1 MSIHNFPDVS
11 VSDANSGV
19 PVLTPNTDPVNIP
32 TKTYDLVISLG
43 TDYHRFDR
51 LLRWVDAYLKE
62 NPHLSCLVQHGHT
75 APIERGENVRLMP
88 AGDLMAPVRFR
99 MHAVPVLFRWWYHAA
114 RSLMRWS
121 ITTRFPLLI

>member
-19 PVLTPNTDPVNIP
+19 PVLTPNTDPINIP

-88 AGDLMAPVRFR
+88 AGDLMD
-99 MHAVPVLFRWWYHAA
+99 Y
-114 RSLMRWS
+114 
-121 ITTRFPLLI
+121 

>member
-62 NPHLSCLVQHGHT
+62 TRILAAWCSTVIPHLLSV
-75 APIERGENVRLMP
+75 
-88 AGDLMAPVRFR
+88 
-99 MHAVPVLFRWWYHAA
+99 A
-114 RSLMRWS
+114 R
-121 ITTRFPLLI
+121 T

>member
-43 TDYHRFDR
+43 TDYHRTR
-51 LLRWVDAYLKE
+51 ILAAWCSTVI
-62 NPHLSCLVQHGHT
+62 PHLLSV
-75 APIERGENVRLMP
+75 A
-88 AGDLMAPVRFR
+88 R
-99 MHAVPVLFRWWYHAA
+99 M
-114 RSLMRWS
+114 
-121 ITTRFPLLI
+121 